1 MAQPMDLQAMLDNL
15 NQPAFFVQDG
25 TVTACNSAAAQR
37 MLEPGMAVCDLL
49 LSDTQDYTSFT
60 QGYLYL
66 SVCVAGSCYQC
77 SVTKLQDRELF
88 VIENTDTDSQLQVL
102 ALAATQLRT
111 PLSEIKLELD
121 RLSNADKTAKLTHQ
135 VYKLQRLIGNM
146 SDAAEM
152 SRAKPRM
159 LLEEICG
166 IFEEILE
173 KSGSFLAHSGI
184 KLQYKLPQQPIY
196 SMVDRQMLTR
206 AIYNLLSNAAKF
218 SDAGCRMDA
227 ALSRSGNRI
236 LFTVCAKPSG
246 PDPAG
251 LPTMFR
257 RYKREPG
264 LEDPRFGMGLGM
276 TMIHTAATAHGGT
289 VLVEQ
294 PDDTLRVTFTMAVKT
309 GGDSAVRSPILI
321 PDIYGGMDQALIEL
335 SDVLPTELY
344 ENL

>member
-1 MAQPMDLQAMLDNL
+1 MAQPMDLQAMLAKL
-15 NQPAFFVQDG
+15 NQPAFFVKDG
-25 TVTACNSAAAQR
+25 AITACNRAAAQR
-37 MLEPGMAVCDLL
+37 MLEPGMAMCDLL
-49 LSDTQDYTSFT
+49 LSDPEDYASFT
-60 QGYLYL
+60 QGCLYL
-66 SVCVAGSCYQC
+66 SVCVAGSCYRC
-77 SVTKLQDRELF
+77 TVTKLQDQELF
-88 VIENTDTDSQLQVL
+88 VIENADTDNELQVL
-102 ALAATQLRT
+102 ALAAKQLRI
-111 PLSEIKLELD
+111 PLSEITLELG
-121 RLSNADKTAKLTHQ
+121 RLSDNDKITKLIHQ

-166 IFEEILE
+166 IFEETLE
-173 KSGSFLAHSGI
+173 KAKTYLAHSGI
-184 KLQYKLPQQPIY
+184 TLQYKLPQQPIFTLA
-196 SMVDRQMLTR
+196 DRHMLAR

-218 SDAGCRMDA
+218 SDAECLIDA

-236 LFTVCAKPSG
+236 LFTVCTKPS
-246 PDPAG
+246 A
-251 LPTMFR
+251 LSSIELSTMFH

-294 PDDTLRVTFTMAVKT
+294 PDDVLRVTFTMAVKT
-309 GGDSAVRSPILI
+309 SHDGTVRSPILL

-344 ENL
+344 KNL